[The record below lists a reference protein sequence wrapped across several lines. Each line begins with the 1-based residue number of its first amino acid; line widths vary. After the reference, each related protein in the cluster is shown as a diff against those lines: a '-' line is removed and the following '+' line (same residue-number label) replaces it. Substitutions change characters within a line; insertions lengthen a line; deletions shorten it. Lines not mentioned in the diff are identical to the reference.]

1 MLRGAIWACA
11 IPVGLGV
18 IAMIMMFITMAPLI
32 SRGVAIHDN
41 SLIGIAP
48 IIACFIFGTP
58 LTAWLAC
65 RSLAK
70 ISSADRLSNWKSSAS
85 RGFLNASLVH
95 FIWASLYTI
104 GVAFVMLKS
113 QQSFFPDV
121 DQGFSMMG
129 GIFVTALVMNL
140 MAWVIITLPLSLLC
154 ATVFWK
160 VTKFP
165 ADTDVF

>member
-1 MLRGAIWACA
+1 MLRGAIWACV

-18 IAMIMMFITMAPLI
+18 IAAILLFLSLAPLV
-32 SRGVAIHDN
+32 STGAALTGD
-41 SLIGIAP
+41 SLIVLAP
-48 IIACFIFGTP
+48 ILACFIFGTP

-129 GIFVTALVMNL
+129 GVFVTALVMNL

-154 ATVFWK
+154 ATIFWK